1 MTGMK
6 VLLPHE
12 LLEFLSEG
20 DRFFAIADIDL
31 GIRKFID
38 NTSNLIKRLSKS
50 LNKKV
55 KSRVK
60 IRFRGF

>member
-1 MTGMK
+1 MRIF
-6 VLLPHE
+6 LPYE
-12 LLEFLSEG
+12 LFEFLSES
-20 DRFFAIADIDL
+20 DRFFTITDIGL

-38 NTSNLIKRLSKS
+38 STSNFIKRLSKS

-60 IRFRGF
+60 MCFRGF